1 NLIDWIVE
9 LNFGNTAIPPKG
21 EFDLQSYASFN
32 EIIQAVQNKIPVSK
46 EALYTRYKLPRPKDD
61 DDIFILEGTNS
72 IALSDSD
79 KKKIQSRLPLK
90 IK

>member
-1 NLIDWIVE
+1 MLREACSRSI
-9 LNFGNTAIPPKG
+9 AIYKQTLHR
-21 EFDLQSYASFN
+21 FVLQTS
-32 EIIQAVQNKIPVSK
+32 QA
-46 EALYTRYKLPRPKDD
+46 YKARPKDD
-61 DDIFILEGTNS
+61 DDVFILEGTNS